1 MSDNGQQAPLI
12 ERLRRV
18 PAIAR
23 VLEHTPNPLGYD
35 TASIPVGALCREA
48 ADRIAE
54 LEAAVQAGRDLMAI
68 VHGDGGHYR
77 EAHGD
82 RRAADDA
89 IANPIVGRATGS
101 ATRDRR
107 PTLQEQ
113 AMNQTT
119 DNTADRPDAITIAR
133 ANERR
138 ILRERLICAALT
150 GMLTVSKDKDA
161 LTDIARAAILQSDAV
176 LAALDK
182 EAK

>member
-54 LEAAVQAGRDLMAI
+54 LEAELAAERGR
-68 VHGDGGHYR
+68 R
-77 EAHGD
+77 ED
-82 RRAADDA
+82 
-89 IANPIVGRATGS
+89 I
-101 ATRDRR
+101 
-107 PTLQEQ
+107 
-113 AMNQTT
+113 
-119 DNTADRPDAITIAR
+119 R
-133 ANERR
+133 ANERLA
-138 ILRERLICAALT
+138 LREKLICAALT
-150 GMLTVSKDKDA
+150 GMLANHNIYGAPDNLADY
-161 LTDIARAAILQSDAV
+161 AIKQADAV

-182 EAK
+182 EAAK